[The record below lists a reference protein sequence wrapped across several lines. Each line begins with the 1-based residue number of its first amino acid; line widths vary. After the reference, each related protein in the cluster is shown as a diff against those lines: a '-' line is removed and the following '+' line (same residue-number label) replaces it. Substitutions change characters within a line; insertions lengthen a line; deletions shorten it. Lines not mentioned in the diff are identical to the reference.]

1 MAKKRDNLKQFRKDI
16 EAANK
21 AFAQLSNEIIKLQ
34 KNGKSAVEINEKL
47 GDAIKKVEQKFKA
60 TTGAS

>member
-1 MAKKRDNLKQFRKDI
+1 MGKKRDNLKQFRQDI

-34 KNGKSAVEINEKL
+34 KMVNL
-47 GDAIKKVEQKFKA
+47 PKK
-60 TTGAS
+60 